1 MLSIARSCRIP
12 VNKKRDENKVARLM
26 TTKVAAAAA
35 AAASR
40 TTSTANTENAAK
52 M

>member
-26 TTKVAAAAA
+26 TTKAA